1 MCLEWLV
8 ILGHWGPGTR
18 SDTRSSCHSSRE
30 GSSLASPAHDSAV
43 HCSGRGPLTGSAYQ
57 RTAHVAGNSPPAFAT
72 RFPQSV
78 LGNQRVKYPNYAPL
92 TVWHRF
98 VDPRSFP
105 WRHDRHDHDYTR
117 GQNGGGHGH
126 RQRLGASHQ
135 GNQEGGSEP
144 PRAATIRRQRVP
156 PSAGLHQSDAEQFE
170 GDAA

>member
-1 MCLEWLV
+1 MFEPHCRVVLSLSLMCLEWLV

-18 SDTRSSCHSSRE
+18 SDTCSSCHSSRE

-105 WRHDRHDHDYTR
+105 WRFPPALPFLFSSVL
-117 GQNGGGHGH
+117 QVLMEGGG
-126 RQRLGASHQ
+126 GA
-135 GNQEGGSEP
+135 EG
-144 PRAATIRRQRVP
+144 VVLW
-156 PSAGLHQSDAEQFE
+156 AGPGLKLTY
-170 GDAA
+170 